1 MRRLILN
8 KKFII
13 VFLAGIAATA
23 YAKPSAREFT
33 YDDHNKRD
41 PFISLVTKDGKIL
54 PGAKTDAEAE
64 TEQIVLEGIIWDPQ
78 GNSVAIMNG
87 KLVKEQER
95 VFDFQILKI
104 KKNGVILQK
113 GGNVKVFNLKR
124 GGGEKNE

>member
-1 MRRLILN
+1 VVG
-8 KKFII
+8 FT
-13 VFLAGIAATA
+13 AAA
-23 YAKPSAREFT
+23 YAKTPAREFT

-41 PFISLVTKDGKIL
+41 PFIPLVTKDGKIM
-54 PGAKTDAEAE
+54 PGAKTDSEIE

-95 VFDFQILKI
+95 VFDFQVLKI
-104 KKNGVILQK
+104 KQTGVILQK
-113 GGNVKVFNLKR
+113 GGKVRVFNLKR

>member
-1 MRRLILN
+1 MRRLISKAL
-8 KKFII
+8 
-13 VFLAGIAATA
+13 VLLLGLSAAA
-23 YAKPSAREFT
+23 YAKPTVREFT

-41 PFISLVTKDGKIL
+41 PFVPLVTKDGKIL
-54 PGAKTDAEAE
+54 PGAKTDSEME
-64 TEQIVLEGIIWDPQ
+64 NEQILLEGIIWDPQ

-104 KKNGVILQK
+104 KKDGVILQK
-113 GGNVKVFNLKR
+113 GGKVRVFNLNR